1 MASIYKKGRDKAK
14 KRSVWYISY
23 TDENGKRKTV
33 KGFRDKG
40 QTEQLAAKLENEVM
54 LRKRGLIDAKQE
66 RMAEQQRRPIEEHLD
81 GFRRS
86 LGHNTDKHID
96 HTIQRILKIVKG
108 CGFNSIA
115 AIDMEEAVI
124 FLNEYSKDE
133 DLGHRTY
140 NHYLQAID
148 SFCNWCVLTRRL
160 AANPLV
166 GMEKLNAT
174 TDVRRKRRALLPNEF
189 AMLLESARS
198 SGVDIQCYDGETR
211 ARIYFLSYMTG
222 LRRKELA
229 SLTPNS
235 FRLDDNPPNLTV
247 EADCSKHRREDTL
260 PVHPKLVE
268 KLRDWLKG
276 HSDDEVLFPK
286 LARRRTWLMVKKDL
300 ERVGIP
306 YITTDGVADFHAA
319 GRHTHITELMR
330 SGASVTEAM
339 ELARHSDVK
348 MTMRYVHIGIN
359 DQARA
364 LVGLP
369 VPEEPES
376 KEEPGPSAAKAS

>member
-1 MASIYKKGRDKAK
+1 
-14 KRSVWYISY
+14 
-23 TDENGKRKTV
+23 
-33 KGFRDKG
+33 
-40 QTEQLAAKLENEVM
+40 
-54 LRKRGLIDAKQE
+54 
-66 RMAEQQRRPIEEHLD
+66 
-81 GFRRS
+81 
-86 LGHNTDKHID
+86 
-96 HTIQRILKIVKG
+96 
-108 CGFNSIA
+108 
-115 AIDMEEAVI
+115 
-124 FLNEYSKDE
+124 
-133 DLGHRTY
+133 
-140 NHYLQAID
+140 
-148 SFCNWCVLTRRL
+148 
-160 AANPLV
+160 
-166 GMEKLNAT
+166 
-174 TDVRRKRRALLPNEF
+174 
-189 AMLLESARS
+189 
-198 SGVDIQCYDGETR
+198 
-211 ARIYFLSYMTG
+211 MTG

-247 EADCSKHRREDTL
+247 EAACSKHRREDTL